1 MVNGAL
7 TSSVAV
13 LEVAIEIIVRREE
26 EVRRCIMQSTKERT
40 HPRILVK
47 EKDFFRK
54 SLGKTKRKKR
64 EEK

>member
-1 MVNGAL
+1 
-7 TSSVAV
+7 
-13 LEVAIEIIVRREE
+13 
-26 EVRRCIMQSTKERT
+26 MQSNKKERT
-40 HPRILVK
+40 HPRLLVK